1 MLRVTIIFTN
11 TQSNRPLSTSP
22 LDDSLVE
29 VMSLSD
35 KMLLKVVDTVDPG
48 TADFSLQHDPDSV
61 VDRISAPGLT
71 VRSTII
77 GYERQDGVTG

>member
-1 MLRVTIIFTN
+1 
-11 TQSNRPLSTSP
+11 
-22 LDDSLVE
+22 
-29 VMSLSD
+29 MSLFD

-77 GYERQDGVTG
+77 GYER